1 MKTCTKCGVVKPLSD
16 FFKDNSKKHGYR
28 AICKECSQAAFRAY
42 THRVGY
48 NKIRYERIKNAER
61 WRHIAKKYG
70 ITPEQYAALL
80 EAQGGQCA
88 VCGTAS
94 SGRRPFCVDHNHI
107 TGEVRGLLCTPC
119 NQMIGHAKD
128 DPVRLRQAAKYL
140 ESVPQVAAEIIRAIL
155 MVDGG
160 S

>member
-42 THRVGY
+42 T
-48 NKIRYERIKNAER
+48 
-61 WRHIAKKYG
+61 
-70 ITPEQYAALL
+70 Q
-80 EAQGGQCA
+80 
-88 VCGTAS
+88 
-94 SGRRPFCVDHNHI
+94 
-107 TGEVRGLLCTPC
+107 C

-140 ESVPQVAAEIIRAIL
+140 ESVPQVAERIIAAMIEAEA
-155 MVDGG
+155 
-160 S
+160 